1 MDIPPSGWYP
11 DPYGVPG
18 LLRWWDGSGW
28 TEHTQALEAAMGA
41 AERGGT
47 GQRSPEPATS
57 LDMPPVATARLT
69 QSSSDLPPATSV
81 DMPPA
86 RGNSTRLDL
95 PATFDA
101 PPGSATRVFSR
112 DEYQGY
118 AQVMGQRRRRR
129 RRWVMG
135 LLSFGTVSILGLMA
149 MALLHYINHPP
160 QQTVALNT
168 APPVKHTTAPP
179 ASASASPTPSATPA
193 GSVITD
199 SSAGLSYT
207 LLNSPWQAQCP
218 QGLNQT
224 FAWTS
229 GESAVAGQVAIN
241 GQQTSWFGT
250 ACSGPLPAQYGYNGV
265 QDLLN
270 TTQNLTNT
278 FENAYYKGV
287 QATPTQVVSTPLQV
301 SGHSSWEIKFL
312 MTYPAGASQGMTW
325 SNELGAVVVVDRGAG
340 QVPAVF
346 YVSMPG
352 NLGENNVDS
361 LVKSLQIPA
370 TASSPAATSSPAA
383 GNNP

>member
-11 DPYGVPG
+11 DPYGVPR

-28 TEHTQALEAAMGA
+28 TEHTQAFEAAVGA
-41 AERGGT
+41 AQRGGA

-57 LDMPPVATARLT
+57 LDMPAVAAARLT
-69 QSSSDLPPATSV
+69 QSSSDLPPATSL
-81 DMPPA
+81 DLPPE
-86 RGNSTRLDL
+86 RGDSTRLDL
-95 PATFDA
+95 QATFDA
-101 PPGSATRVFSR
+101 PPGNATRVFSR

-118 AQVMGQRRRRR
+118 AQAMGLRQRRR

-135 LLSFGTVSILGLMA
+135 LLSFGTVAVLGLMA
-149 MALLHYINHPP
+149 LALLHYIQQPP
-160 QQTVALNT
+160 KQTVALNT
-168 APPVKHTTAPP
+168 APAVNHTTAPP
-179 ASASASPTPSATPA
+179 PSASPTPAATPA

-207 LLNSPWQAQCP
+207 LLPSPWEGQCP

-224 FAWTS
+224 FSWTA

-241 GQQTSWFGT
+241 GQQTPWYGS
-250 ACSGPLPAQYGYNGV
+250 ACSGPLPAQSGYNGV

-270 TTQNLTNT
+270 TTQNLANT
-278 FENAYYKGV
+278 FESHYYAGV
-287 QATPTQVVSTPLQV
+287 QSTPSQVVSMPLQV
-301 SGHSSWEIKFL
+301 SGHSAWEIKFL

-325 SNELGAVVVVDRGAG
+325 SNELGAVVVVDLGTG
-340 QVPAVF
+340 QAPAVF

-352 NLGENNVDS
+352 NLDENNVDS
-361 LVKSLQIPA
+361 LVRSLQIPA
-370 TASSPAATSSPAA
+370 STASPPAATGSPAA